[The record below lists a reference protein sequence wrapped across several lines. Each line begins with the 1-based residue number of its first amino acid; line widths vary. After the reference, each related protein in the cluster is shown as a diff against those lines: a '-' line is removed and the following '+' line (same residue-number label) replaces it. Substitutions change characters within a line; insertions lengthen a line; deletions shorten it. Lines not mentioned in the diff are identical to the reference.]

1 MMRNQVTFSFI
12 FLLLLSAC
20 SQEPGRALGTLE
32 RDRVVLKATAS
43 ELIVEQ
49 PVREGSFVEKG
60 TLLVRLDDRRQKAEV
75 AKAKADLANA
85 QALWEERRNGARIE
99 DIDNER
105 AKVEGA
111 NAELT
116 VAEKNYRRALE
127 LRQKKLNTQA
137 ELDSATA
144 RRDSALASLRS
155 AEKQLLVLTNGTRKE
170 ELDQAE
176 AQVEAAKAQ
185 LELEQILL
193 DELSIVASRA
203 GRLDNL
209 PWNEGERVL
218 SGTTVAVLLAES
230 APFARVYVPEPKRA
244 LLKVGARATV
254 LVDGIDKKIDAKLR
268 WISSDPAFTPYY
280 ALNERDR
287 ERLVYLAEFTL
298 LEQQELQS
306 GTPVEVILPEPAT
319 ADANDG

>member
-1 MMRNQVTFSFI
+1 MRNQVTFSFI